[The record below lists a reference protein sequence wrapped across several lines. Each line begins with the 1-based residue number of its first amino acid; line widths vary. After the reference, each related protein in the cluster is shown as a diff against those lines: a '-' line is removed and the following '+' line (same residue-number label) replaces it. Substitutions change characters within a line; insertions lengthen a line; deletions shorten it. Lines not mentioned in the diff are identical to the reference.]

1 MTDHVYI
8 LSGSSGSY
16 DSASEWTVAVYEDK
30 AEAEAAAKQLNDAVA
45 AFGQQKTVEN
55 SHFGA
60 LRDFFIE
67 HGLSLDNL
75 PYSADLE
82 DVEFCAYTAPFVRR
96 AVVSHLLPLPGQ
108 VWSDEDIRW
117 SKDEARVGRIQIT
130 AVEDGRVLY
139 TRLGTTCP
147 TAGVVTLANF
157 TSWFSWCGPDASL
170 GDEDPIEGPY
180 L

>member
-1 MTDHVYI
+1 MTEVYI

-16 DSASEWTVAVYEDK
+16 GSASEWTVAVYEDK
-30 AEAEAAAKQLNDAVA
+30 AEAETAAKRLNDAIA
-45 AFGQQKTVEN
+45 SLLQLKTGRFEWVD
-55 SHFGA
+55 
-60 LRDFFIE
+60 LRDFFVE
-67 HGLSLDNL
+67 HGLSLDTI
-75 PYSADLE
+75 PYSGDPE
-82 DVEFCAYTAPFVRR
+82 DIDFCAYAAPFVRR

-117 SKDEARVGRIQIT
+117 SKDEAHVGRIQIT

-180 L
+180 P